1 MSGWE
6 AVLEL
11 RNRFVIHFTGR
22 LGVSSDSML
31 LDTLLLH
38 FKTEY
43 DFLETVEEALTFIG
57 GTLLSDKQILA
68 VGYWLSY
75 QLGSLSDV
83 WTLQWWNNLHDR
95 CWQGEE
101 DTAPSPEARDI
112 SYDLDIIPQPT
123 VLIWISMGLFK
134 GS

>member
-1 MSGWE
+1 
-6 AVLEL
+6 
-11 RNRFVIHFTGR
+11 
-22 LGVSSDSML
+22 ML

-68 VGYWLSY
+68 VGYWLSC

-83 WTLQWWNNLHDR
+83 
-95 CWQGEE
+95 
-101 DTAPSPEARDI
+101 
-112 SYDLDIIPQPT
+112 
-123 VLIWISMGLFK
+123 
-134 GS
+134 